1 MRGFKATY
9 NMKCIGLTY
18 EVGKIYSIDKLEI
31 CKHGFH
37 FCQKMEDVINYYKPF
52 NNFVLLEVEA
62 LGKIETDGD
71 KSVTDKMKI
80 LRIVP
85 KEEYNFKTY
94 QYEYDSFGNMIKEI
108 SPSRYV
114 YQYEYDDFGNRIK
127 KIHPLG
133 DVYQYEY
140 DEFGN
145 MIKLINPSGD
155 VWQYEYDA
163 FGNMIKEIYPSGNVW
178 QVTIQ

>member
-9 NMKCIGLTY
+9 NMKCRDLTY

-31 CKHGFH
+31 CNYGFH
-37 FCQKMEDVINYYKPF
+37 FCQKMEDVIDYYNPNKDLI
-52 NNFVLLEVEA
+52 LLEVEA
-62 LGKIETDGD
+62 LGKIETDGN

-94 QYEYDSFGNMIKEI
+94 QYEYNEFGNMIKEI
-108 SPSRYV
+108 NPSGSV
-114 YQYEYDDFGNRIK
+114 WQYEYDDFGNKIK
-127 KIHPLG
+127 QIMPFRA
-133 DVYQYEY
+133 VRQYEY
-140 DEFGN
+140 D
-145 MIKLINPSGD
+145 D
-155 VWQYEYDA
+155 